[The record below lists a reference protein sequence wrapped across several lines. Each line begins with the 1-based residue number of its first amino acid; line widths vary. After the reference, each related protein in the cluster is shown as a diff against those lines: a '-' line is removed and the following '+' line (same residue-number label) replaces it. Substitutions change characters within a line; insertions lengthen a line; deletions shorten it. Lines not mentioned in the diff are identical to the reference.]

1 MHNDKFELIDF
12 HSHILPGIDDGA
24 DSMET
29 SLKML
34 KLSRSQGVDTIVSTS
49 HYYSFRESVS
59 DFVTR
64 RDHAIYNLEKHINE
78 HDLDMPEIVT
88 AAEVRLFPELRMDEN
103 LDRLCIEGT
112 KNILIE
118 MPYESWTGWM
128 YNEIYALITKG
139 YTPIM
144 AHIERYLGPVSEKEI
159 LTKLLAMDVYVQC
172 NAESFE
178 DRKMRR
184 FIKKLIK
191 HGKLTVIGSDCHNL
205 ESRVSKFDS
214 ACNYLEKKYGEE
226 YLKVLMENAS
236 YLAKKKNFNNLCTI

>member
-1 MHNDKFELIDF
+1 MSDNKIGFVDF

-24 DSMET
+24 DSPET
-29 SLKML
+29 ALRML
-34 KLSRSQGVDTIVSTS
+34 SLSRAQGVDTIVSTS
-49 HYYSFRESVS
+49 HYYSFRESTA
-59 DFVTR
+59 DFVAR
-64 RDHAIYNLEKHINE
+64 RDQAIYKLEKHINE
-78 HDLDMPEIVT
+78 HDLDMPEIIA

-144 AHIERYLGPVSEKEI
+144 AHVERFLGPVSEKEI

-178 DRKMRR
+178 DRKMRG

-191 HGKLTVIGSDCHNL
+191 LGKLTVIGSDCHNMG
-205 ESRVSKFDS
+205 SRISKIDI
-214 ACNYLEKKYGEE
+214 ACDYILKKYGEE
-226 YLKVLMENAS
+226 YLKVLMENAA

>member
-1 MHNDKFELIDF
+1 MSDNKIEFVDF

-24 DSMET
+24 DSLET
-29 SLKML
+29 ALEML
-34 KLSRSQGVDTIVSTS
+34 SHSRSQGVGTIVSTS
-49 HYYSFRESVS
+49 HYYSFRESTS

-64 RDHAIYNLEKHINE
+64 RDHAIYNLERHIKE

-88 AAEVRLFPELRMDEN
+88 AAEVRLFPELRMDKN
-103 LDRLCIEGT
+103 LDKLCIEGT
-112 KNILIE
+112 RNILIE

-144 AHIERYLGPVSEKEI
+144 AHIERFLGPVSEKEI

-178 DRKMRR
+178 DRKMRS

-191 HGKLTVIGSDCHNL
+191 PIMS
-205 ESRVSKFDS
+205 
-214 ACNYLEKKYGEE
+214 
-226 YLKVLMENAS
+226 
-236 YLAKKKNFNNLCTI
+236 